1 MELLK
6 IVPQRINTNQT
17 LNINAP
23 AKSGERG
30 LPLTVM
36 YPPADT
42 KLPAQTSSLFIAG
55 SRFVTSGSRIFIAGS
70 LFCGASSKPSAPQLT
85 ELVTKT
91 NPRLANGLPGK
102 KNPRLDT
109 QKKQAEFDS
118 VALWPALFMRSA
130 V

>member
-55 SRFVTSGSRIFIAGS
+55 SRYRGE
-70 LFCGASSKPSAPQLT
+70 SSKPSAAQLT